1 MKKKLLIFI
10 SIIVVTSI
18 ILSSLVLL
26 NNFRSLSVNVLVSSN
41 ENGLIIKNN
50 VAIFEVNTNVYDIE
64 EITDMEVQVFDGESE
79 IDKLVSI
86 KTNELL
92 KINNDT
98 YLIAVLG
105 DVKADGLINV
115 QDIAR
120 SYAAL
125 SKTQYNSLSDAEKVA
140 LDVNCDDKKNVL
152 DLLSIYK
159 EIGKE
164 DDNTITIDK
173 ESISI
178 NTGETDTLVATI
190 IDEDLEDKT
199 ITWESSNEN
208 IAIVDQN
215 GLVTGVANG
224 TTSIKAIASNGKF
237 VRCIVTVN
245 ATPRQT
251 IAKPY
256 LDVDTYTYTGEVIAP
271 SIYSFDSSVMGIS
284 GTTNTINAGIY
295 EMTISIKDKEQYMWE
310 DNSDDDITLGWVINK
325 ATREAP
331 TVTDYFGIYDG
342 NPHTISVLEQDTEY
356 STNGEVWDTTI
367 PTRTKVGETTVYVR
381 IMEDSNHYPSNPST
395 GKITI
400 TDATIEIPTSDMCED
415 ITYNGLEQIITKTPS
430 GGYTFSNNVQTNS
443 GIYVVDANIDEGFKW
458 EDNTTETKQ
467 ITCDIK
473 KVKLTKPTIET
484 TMYVYTGSTIT
495 PTITGYDSN
504 TMNIEGVQSS
514 VAAGTYHIMISL
526 KDKTNTEWND
536 NTDNDIDLSWD
547 INKATRDD
555 PTVTNYIGYYDG
567 NPHTISVVESGV
579 EYSLDEELWV
589 NVAPTRTEIGETTVY
604 VRIRE
609 DGNHYASST
618 ITSIIQINPIEIQIP
633 TSDMCENITYNG
645 LEQTITKT
653 ASEGYTFSNNT
664 KVYAGIYDVDA
675 NLNAGYIWNDN
686 TTETKKIPCEIKKL
700 KLTIPTMDVSEYTYT
715 GETITPTITGYDNNT
730 MSIEGTTSAKNE
742 GSYTITIGIKD
753 KDNTKWMDDTNQ
765 DITLYW
771 DIINPTVN
779 KLTINPNGGSY
790 NGTTS
795 STEIIEETGTKYS
808 VQNNLTRTG
817 YTFTG
822 FKFTGVGTYSLRD
835 SSKII
840 LTGDDANYLSR
851 GYFKYRTSSDTKPSV
866 YNKLDND
873 SVSLAIV
880 EDSTNS
886 DYGYSL
892 KIKSIGEAN
901 PGIGGFSV
909 TGTDSNHALI
919 KPDDNKSH
927 VDVVRVRAKV
937 PQNYNIKLANVST
950 NYTGYGS
957 KYIYQENAGTGDW
970 VNYYFYIYTGNG
982 NSGDFKDKLFVYI
995 DGEDASPSNEVIWY
1009 VDSVVSYT
1017 YNKDDFY
1024 SVYKFAEGAGKL
1036 TAQWQAS
1043 GSRITFDPNGG
1054 TISGNA
1060 YANFTYNEIYDDQK
1074 VAPYNINNTDYTV
1087 YREGYTFKGWYTSK
1101 VNDVQV
1107 FDANGSLNESISGY
1121 SSSDKTWI
1129 KSNNKTL
1136 YAQWEEVEPTG
1147 LTLNKTSISLNNAG
1161 KTEII
1166 TPTVT
1171 PSTANQNVTWT
1182 SNNESVATVDE
1193 NGKVIAMGTGTAKIT
1208 ATTSNGIS
1216 KKCTVTVTE
1225 RTNVGIWY
1233 STWYSNEEGYTIEQC
1248 AIDEQKKSDGE
1259 GYGCAPHNFWFKH
1272 NIGYLPYLSTK
1283 TFGYHDTYDESEI
1296 RFHLREIGNQDIDF
1310 LIFDQTN
1317 NIHVDGGFIYERTMA
1332 AVRYLNDFN
1341 LKHQKIYYVN
1351 AVGGNQWQKTTET
1364 KASITETEAKDIW
1377 NDFVMDAELGQYQYY
1392 YNDKPILVIFGGHEM
1407 KSIVENYINNNPGSY
1422 LEKYSL
1428 FYADNSNT
1436 PGYWGWSPTT
1446 PVQSDK
1452 AMVVM
1457 PGWRNENGNPPVIR
1471 QKQPS
1476 INIDD
1481 GDTYRL
1487 YWNAVINRDNYPEF
1501 VIINSFNEYA
1511 ERTAIWITDTSQVT
1525 PEVDKWSSP
1534 NLYWEI
1540 NRFYMNYLRTHE

>member
-1 MKKKLLIFI
+1 MI
-10 SIIVVTSI
+10 SVLTTALFLDARNLK
-18 ILSSLVLL
+18 ILSSLT
-26 NNFRSLSVNVLVSSN
+26 SIN
-41 ENGLIIKNN
+41 ELIIKNN
-50 VAIFEVNTNVYDIE
+50 MALFNRNTTPNDIE
-64 EITDMEVQVFDGESE
+64 EYLESAVQVLDGEVE
-79 IDKLVSI
+79 VEKDSI
-86 KTNELL
+86 LKTNETLVIDSKSYPVVVFGDVRADGIIDIRDVAKAYSAL
-92 KINNDT
+92 SAAGDYSAYTEPEAQALDFNNNDRR
-98 YLIAVLG
+98 
-105 DVKADGLINV
+105 
-115 QDIAR
+115 DI
-120 SYAAL
+120 
-125 SKTQYNSLSDAEKVA
+125 
-140 LDVNCDDKKNVL
+140 L
-152 DLLSIYK
+152 DLIKIYDS
-159 EIGKE
+159 IGKE
-164 DDNTITIDK
+164 D
-173 ESISI
+173 ESITLNKDKLNLNI
-178 NTGETDTLVATI
+178 NESEQLIAEVHGAT
-190 IDEDLEDKT
+190 EEVT
-199 ITWESSNEN
+199 ITWTSGNEN
-208 IAIVDQN
+208 TATVDQT
-215 GLVTGVANG
+215 GLVTAVSSGETIITATTNTGKVA
-224 TTSIKAIASNGKF
+224 
-237 VRCIVTVN
+237 RCRVTVN
-245 ATPRQT
+245 AAPRQT

-256 LDVDTYTYTGEVIAP
+256 LDVDTFTYTGDVIAP
-271 SIYSFDSSVMGIS
+271 SINSFESSVMSIS

-295 EMTISIKDKEQYMWE
+295 EMKISIKDKEHYKWE
-310 DNSDDDITLGWVINK
+310 DSTDDDIILGWVINK

-342 NPHTISVLEQDTEY
+342 NPHTITVLEQNTEY

-400 TDATIEIPTSDMCED
+400 TNATIEIPTSDMCED
-415 ITYNGLEQIITKTPS
+415 ITYNGLEQTITKTPA

-443 GIYVVDANIDEGFKW
+443 GIYVVDANLDEGFKW

-473 KVKLTKPTIET
+473 KVKLTKPSIET
-484 TMYVYTGSTIT
+484 SMYVYTGSTIT
-495 PTITGYDSN
+495 PVISDYDS
-504 TMNIEGVQSS
+504 TYMNLEGVQSS
-514 VAAGTYHIMISL
+514 VAAGTYHTFISL

-609 DGNHYASST
+609 DGNYYASST

-700 KLTIPTMDVSEYTYT
+700 KLTIPTMDVSEYTYS

-730 MSIEGTTSAKNE
+730 MSIEGTTSAQNE
-742 GSYTITIGIKD
+742 GNYTITIGLKD

-765 DITLYW
+765 DIIFNW
-771 DIINPTVN
+771 EIINPIVN

-808 VQNNLTRTG
+808 IQHNPTKTG

-822 FKFTGVGTYSLRD
+822 FKFTGEGTYSLRD

-919 KPDDNKSH
+919 KPEDNTSN
-927 VDVVRVRAKV
+927 VDIVRVRAKV

-957 KYIYQENAGTGDW
+957 KYIYQDNAGTGDW

-982 NSGDFKDKLFVYI
+982 NSGDFKDKIFVYL
-995 DGEDASPSNEVIWY
+995 DGEETSSSNIVTWY

-1024 SVYKFAEGAGKL
+1024 SAYKFTEGVGKL

-1054 TISGNA
+1054 TISGND
-1060 YANFTYNEIYDDQK
+1060 YANFAYNEIYDNQK
-1074 VAPYNINNTDYTV
+1074 VVPYNINNTDYTV

-1101 VNDVQV
+1101 NNDVQV
-1107 FDANGSLNESISGY
+1107 FDANGSLNPSISGY
-1121 SSSDKTWI
+1121 SSADKAWK

-1136 YAQWEEVEPTG
+1136 YAQWEEILPTG
-1147 LTLNKTSISLNNAG
+1147 LSIDKTTISLNNAG

-1182 SNNESVATVDE
+1182 SSNESVAKVED
-1193 NGKVIAMGTGTAKIT
+1193 GKVIAIGAGTAKIT

-1216 KKCTVTVTE
+1216 KKCTVTVSE

-1233 STWYSNEEGYTIEQC
+1233 STWYSNEEGYTRADC
-1248 AIDEQKKSDGE
+1248 ARDKEDKDSG
-1259 GYGCAPHNFWFKH
+1259 GCGPHNFWFDH
-1272 NIGYLPYLSTK
+1272 NISYLPYLSTG

-1296 RFHLREIGNQDIDF
+1296 RLHLREIGNQDIDF

-1317 NIHVDGGFIYERTMA
+1317 NLYSFINNRTKA
-1332 AVRYLNDFN
+1332 VVRYLNDYN
-1341 LKHQKIYYVN
+1341 SNHENIYYVN
-1351 AVGGNQWQKTTET
+1351 AVGGFHFTQNFDTEEEQA
-1364 KASITETEAKDIW
+1364 ASIEEEAKAIW
-1377 NDFVMDAELGQYQYY
+1377 EQYVNDPELGKYQYY
-1392 YNDKPILVIFGGHEM
+1392 YDGKPVLVLYGDRGEQIWN
-1407 KSIVENYINNNPGSY
+1407 NYSGSKEY
-1422 LEKYSL
+1422 GNKFHM
-1428 FYADNSNT
+1428 FYADNKNT
-1436 PGYWGWSPTT
+1436 PGYWGWAPTT

-1457 PGWRNENGNPPVIR
+1457 PGWRNEDGNTPVIR

-1525 PEVDKWSSP
+1525 PEEDRWSSYD
-1534 NLYWEI
+1534 LYWEI